1 MASFNF
7 FNEHPLFFIPNEFSK
22 DTTKKFTVSLPNEWH
37 KVEMDDEWDCI
48 ILDQKKIP
56 RQGWKVHVSASLDDA
71 KQILKLTSDVCFQ
84 LNISFKYLNTEKK
97 FKLRNGKHTNR
108 GFSGKFITCYPN
120 VDQLEKFLSILE
132 SKLIGLNGPYIL
144 SDKRWKKAPIYLRY
158 GVFRE
163 TYPNEDFPTNSR
175 MIKTTHG
182 NVVDQRDPFFSV
194 PDGVEVP
201 DFLQEWLDSKG
212 EEIKDLPFVINSAL
226 QFSNCGGVYVA
237 MLTDSLHKVVLKE
250 ARPYTGIDN
259 YSLYATDRLKQE
271 KRALEELHDI
281 QNTPKIYWFGEVW
294 EHLYLAMEKVEGKL
308 LNRWVT
314 ENFPIVSLSKNLYL
328 ENIKNILT
336 QLINVIKEAHKKS
349 VYHQDIHLHNIIINE
364 NQKIYLIDWGE
375 VRFENKVVPFH
386 QTAAPGFRAWGE
398 NLTPEE
404 IDWYGVLQIGYF
416 LFYPIILTADLV
428 YDFGEQT
435 CAAGRHYYEE
445 LGYTDTDINEYLDLL
460 SDIKRKVKKN
470 NKTLSINSNLK
481 PYQIEHEKLDIDVT
495 IQKLGKK
502 LLDGADLVKQTWQHE
517 YKFREF
523 PVLYYGIN
531 SKQGIAFSD
540 LGVLMA
546 YKRLANFLGEEKYKN
561 LDSIEQK
568 IINNSIY
575 DFSRAKNQPLGL
587 LNGFAGTC
595 WLLSQLGYTNLSQD
609 FINVEF
615 PKMIQNSQSQNLY
628 DGLTGILLTG
638 LYFFNRRELSDKN
651 SKLLLNKLQN
661 FALDYHTSA
670 NHLFITKDIDQLTN
684 HPTKQRIG
692 LFYGHAGLGWLFS
705 EAYKLTKDKLF
716 LNCFNLAIGR
726 ELINYVSN
734 NNGSLQCQQG
744 HRTLP
749 YLATGSAGLGI
760 LIARNKQYVSE
771 INLAKLKSLYYALE
785 TNFSVFPGLYNGLTG
800 LKISQM
806 YINKHLHLG
815 QSQIIKESFVNGIQP
830 HFIKYKNGLTV
841 AGDNGT
847 KITMDVFSGFAGVAL
862 AIPDIMEQTF
872 NILPTITKK

>member
-1 MASFNF
+1 MESFSFYNA
-7 FNEHPLFFIPNEFSK
+7 HPLFFIPNNFSK
-22 DTTKKFTVSLPNEWH
+22 DTSKKFTVSLPNGLH
-37 KVEMDDEWDCI
+37 KIVKNDEWNCI
-48 ILDQKKIP
+48 ILDQKKIQ
-56 RQGWKVHVSASLDDA
+56 RQGWKVHVSASLVDA
-71 KQILKLTSDVCFQ
+71 KQILKITSEVCFQ
-84 LNISFKYLNTEKK
+84 QKINFKYLSTEKK
-97 FKLRNGKHTNR
+97 LKFRNGKQIHR
-108 GFSGKFITCYPN
+108 GFSGKFITCYP
-120 VDQLEKFLSILE
+120 DSEQLEEFLSILE
-132 SKLIGLNGPYIL
+132 SKLFGLNGPYIL

-163 TYPNEDFPTNSR
+163 TYPNEDYPTESCL
-175 MIKTTHG
+175 IKTTHG
-182 NVVDQRDPFFSV
+182 NSVDQRESFFNV

-201 DFLQEWLDSKG
+201 AFLQRWLDSG
-212 EEIKDLPFVINSAL
+212 DEEIKDLPFSINSAL
-226 QFSNCGGVYVA
+226 QFSNCGGVYEA
-237 MLTDSLHKVVLKE
+237 MLTNYLDKVVLKE
-250 ARPYTGIDN
+250 ARPYTGLDN
-259 YSLYATDRLKQE
+259 YNRYATDRLKLE
-271 KRALEELHDI
+271 KQALEVLYDL
-281 QNTPKIYWFGEVW
+281 QNVPKVCWFGTVW

-314 ENFPIVSLSKNLYL
+314 ENFPTVPFTQPEYL
-328 ENIKNILT
+328 DNIQYILR
-336 QLINVIKEAHKKS
+336 QLIDLVKEAHNRN

-364 NQKIYLIDWGE
+364 KHQASLIDWGE
-375 VRFENKVVPFH
+375 VCFDNSIVPIH
-386 QTAAPGFRAWGE
+386 QVAAPGFRAWGKD
-398 NLTPEE
+398 LTPEE
-404 IDWYGVLQIGYF
+404 IDWYGVLQTGYF
-416 LFYPIILTADLV
+416 LFYPLILTADLV

-435 CAAGRHYYEE
+435 CAAGQRYYEE
-445 LGYTDTDINEYLDLL
+445 LGYKDTDINEYLCLL
-460 SDIKRKVKKN
+460 SDLKRKAMKNKKI
-470 NKTLSINSNLK
+470 LSVNSVLK
-481 PYQIEHEKLDIDVT
+481 PYKIENEKLDIDLNL
-495 IQKLGKK
+495 QKFGKK
-502 LLDGADLVKQTWQHE
+502 ILDGADLVKQTWNHE
-517 YKFREF
+517 YNFREF
-523 PVLYYGIN
+523 PVHYYGIN

-615 PKMIQNSQSQNLY
+615 PKMIQNSQTQNLY

-651 SKLLLNKLQN
+651 SQLLLNNLQR

-670 NHLFITKDIDQLTN
+670 NHLFITKDIDRLTN
-684 HPTKQRIG
+684 NPTKQRIG

-716 LNCFNLAIGR
+716 LNCFNLAIDR

-734 NNGSLQCQQG
+734 NNGSLQCKQG

-760 LIARNKQYVSE
+760 LIAKNKQYVSE

-806 YINKHLHLG
+806 YINKQLHLG